1 MSVMG
6 MPPHVR
12 RWANTKD
19 AAAHI
24 GCNAEVLRRWHRE
37 GSKPWLPTPRRIG
50 KNLLWDLDELDSAID
65 STRAHEERTHA
76 GDRLISEAQVGGTS
90 PRAIEDQELL
100 LDEYGFSHDGTQT
113 A

>member
-65 STRAHEERTHA
+65 STVQ
-76 GDRLISEAQVGGTS
+76 GIG
-90 PRAIEDQELL
+90 
-100 LDEYGFSHDGTQT
+100 
-113 A
+113 